1 LHAALL
7 FNACSTLVTE
17 HLFAL
22 LHCFGALLAVFF
34 FCSEFSDVVF
44 HHPDANSLFFSKIIN
59 LFFPKK
65 VVTLQLFLFETN
77 FVAFVCRKSW
87 ELFFWVVNMNN
98 FANLW
103 EKIAI
108 F

>member
-1 LHAALL
+1 M
-7 FNACSTLVTE
+7 TE

-34 FCSEFSDVVF
+34 FCREFSEVVF
-44 HHPDANSLFFSKIIN
+44 HHPDANSLFFSKKIN

-65 VVTLQLFLFETN
+65 VVTFQSFVFFETN
-77 FVAFVCRKSW
+77 FVAFVAGKVGKF
-87 ELFFWVVNMNN
+87 LFLGVNMNN
-98 FANLW
+98 FAISW
-103 EKIAI
+103 EKLAI